1 MKKLLYFLSFIS
13 LSLFTNSC
21 TDDPVDPVVGDNAP
35 VLIFTLNPGTGF
47 IDGDKT
53 VEAGSTIKLK
63 LDGTD
68 SDKDLTSLHI
78 ESKNGSDTAIHV
90 PSSVILVNG
99 APANGNPISIP
110 SADGENLRYSIEFP
124 TADKADTITYTF
136 TLEDS
141 KGYTDIVSFTIITTG
156 TKAFELTGKKLSNS
170 AGPPGMGG
178 IDLHTGKEV
187 GSDSI
192 VAELSDLGVINKVTD
207 GTWKQQFK
215 ATNSETIIVKPLAG
229 FDYNSVFNRDAIVA
243 AYNAG
248 TNISNPN
255 IVGNKDDVYL
265 VKRGSDYW
273 AVKITK
279 VVVTPPLG
287 MGGDNLDYF
296 ELSIKR

>member
-78 ESKNGSDTAIHV
+78 ESKNGSDTATHV
-90 PSSVILVNG
+90 PSSVILING

-124 TADKADTITYTF
+124 TADVADTITYTF
-136 TLEDS
+136 SLEDS
-141 KGYTDIVSFTIITTG
+141 KGYTDFVSFTIITTG
-156 TKAFELTGKKLSNS
+156 TKAFELTGKKLSNAS
-170 AGPPGMGG
+170 GPAGMGG
-178 IDLHTGKEV
+178 IDLHTGNEV
-187 GSDSI
+187 GSSDPT
-192 VAELSDLGVINKVTD
+192 AELVDLGVINPVSD
-207 GTWKQQFK
+207 GTWKQHFK
-215 ATNSETIIVKPLAG
+215 AATVETIIRKPLAG
-229 FDYNSVFNRDAIVA
+229 FDYSAVFNADAIKS
-243 AYNAG
+243 AYDAG

-265 VKRGSDYW
+265 IKSGIFYW